1 MGRYGIMPVFTRT
14 VSLPRPVREVFAW
27 HERPG
32 ALERLTPPWERVE
45 VLKQSGGIHNGGWV
59 ELRTK
64 IGPFWSSWKVEHRG
78 YDEGRV
84 FHDVQRSGPFSS
96 WEHEHRFRADGPA
109 YCTLTDAID
118 YELPFGWLGRLGSG
132 FAQRKLERLFTYRHE
147 ILAQDL
153 AMATRYGSVRNLRF
167 LVSGASGMVGRAL
180 VPFLRS
186 QGHEVVRLVRHK
198 TRATDEIFWDPLKGI
213 LDLAHVRPFDA
224 VVHLA
229 GESIASGR
237 WTTSRRE
244 AIRASRVLGT
254 RTLVTALDRLR
265 HRPYVLV
272 TASATGF
279 YGEAGNNKLFEDTK
293 RGQGFLAE
301 VCEAWEREA
310 AAARGFGI
318 RVAKLRTGVVLT
330 PAGGALAKLLPLF
343 AKGLGGRIG
352 SGAQWMSWI
361 SIDDLVGAIYH
372 AVLDQ
377 RCNGPVNAVSPEPVT
392 NAEFTATLARILRR
406 PAALPVPAMAL
417 RAAFGAMATETLLA
431 SQRVLP
437 GRLDEAQY
445 VFRYERLES
454 ALRHVL
460 GRPAGAVA

>member
-1 MGRYGIMPVFTRT
+1 MPVFTRT

-45 VLKQSGGIHNGGWV
+45 ILKQSGGIHDGGRV

-64 IGPFWSSWKVEHRG
+64 IGPFWSRWEVEHRG

-109 YCTLTDAID
+109 DCTLTDAID

-132 FAQRKLERLFTYRHE
+132 LVQRKLERMFAYRHE
-147 ILAQDL
+147 TLAQDL
-153 AMATRYGSVRNLRF
+153 AMAIHYGSVRSMRF

-186 QGHEVVRLVRHK
+186 QGHEVVRLVRRK
-198 TRATDEIFWDPLKGI
+198 TRSADEIFWDPLHGV

-229 GESIASGR
+229 GENVASGR
-237 WTTSRRE
+237 WTTARRE
-244 AIRASRVLGT
+244 EIRTSRVLGT

-265 HRPYVLV
+265 HRPFVLV

-279 YGEAGNNKLFEDTK
+279 YGDAGNDKLFEDGK
-293 RGQGFLAE
+293 RGTGFLAE

-310 AAARGFGI
+310 AVARGFGI

-330 PAGGALAKLLPLF
+330 PAGGALAKMAPLF

-352 SGAQWMSWI
+352 SGKQWMSWI
-361 SIDDLVGAIYH
+361 SIDDLLGAIYH

-392 NAEFTATLARILRR
+392 NAEFTATLARVLRR
-406 PAALPVPAMAL
+406 PAIFAVPTVAL
-417 RAAFGAMATETLLA
+417 RAAFGALAEEALLT

-445 VFRYERLES
+445 VFRHERLEQ

-460 GRPAGAVA
+460 GCPAGTSA

>member
-1 MGRYGIMPVFTRT
+1 
-14 VSLPRPVREVFAW
+14 
-27 HERPG
+27 
-32 ALERLTPPWERVE
+32 
-45 VLKQSGGIHNGGWV
+45 
-59 ELRTK
+59 
-64 IGPFWSSWKVEHRG
+64 
-78 YDEGRV
+78 
-84 FHDVQRSGPFSS
+84 
-96 WEHEHRFRADGPA
+96 
-109 YCTLTDAID
+109 
-118 YELPFGWLGRLGSG
+118 
-132 FAQRKLERLFTYRHE
+132 
-147 ILAQDL
+147 
-153 AMATRYGSVRNLRF
+153 
-167 LVSGASGMVGRAL
+167 MVGRAL